1 MDHRIALR
9 PGTPLYLYNE
19 KGEAIHC
26 VIENEIGRGGS
37 CIVYEASR
45 ETVTGDRTFYRVKE
59 FYPYVLHVSRGQ
71 DNQLIPAPRDQ
82 EAFLQMQERLCSDF
96 SRTNQLFYSGS
107 NYASMTNQL
116 DIFRQSGTSYIL
128 SAYSAKK
135 TLSACRPESLKECVM
150 LVRQVAHVLGNIHRQ
165 GYLYLDIKPDNVL
178 VVDGIQKQIQLFDFD
193 SLLSLSDVRR
203 SDRSGWSDL
212 RLSFSKGFA
221 AIELQTAKVRRLG
234 PHTDVFGVG
243 ALLFYLLFGTTPEA
257 PDCESDAEY
266 DFSAMQYD
274 SDKCDEKLF
283 CALGDFFHNALA
295 VYYADRYQSMQEV
308 CEQLQIIEK
317 FADITIPRIFST
329 RIIRPGYLFGR
340 ERELEEMNRLLA
352 KSEHHCLFVTG
363 MGGIGKSVFVREY
376 LFRYREKFDTVLYM
390 PFENNVE
397 QTIASD
403 RNIEIS
409 TLKQDEDARGHVRY
423 FDRKLQKIRE
433 LVRGTSSIFVIDN
446 FTGEVDADLREL
458 LTTECKVVL
467 ITRTIP
473 SYQSC
478 DELPI
483 TAVTDPYALRR
494 IFEVPLG
501 RSITEGEYSSFEKIL
516 RRIDNHTLVLE
527 LIAKQ
532 IANSHMTISGAADLT
547 EQHGFS
553 SLAPEKVD
561 YEKDSLSFSDTIE
574 NIMDALFEANAL
586 SESKKIIL
594 KVASLLGDH
603 GMDINLFHRALQV
616 ESKEDTNGLIKGGW
630 LTIDGHTI
638 SMHHVIREAVHRW
651 EWCKSFAEAAE
662 QFLSYFYMEIRLEST
677 KNNYPKK
684 LHDDCISMNRL
695 ALSNAAGNK
704 IFRKMIGW
712 QNRAREKRYQKRGLT
727 GKIARERCARAADE
741 SPADKEKLSALLF
754 QAEEI
759 LNQCKKET
767 IIKNK
772 DVYAEL
778 LYVTVL
784 NTPRY
789 REEYILA
796 KTGEIF
802 SEYEEDFVIK
812 GTQELLDTGE
822 SRNPATIMQLYTM
835 VVFIHAEDGR
845 RKEAEDLLERAKRY
859 AGKARNSMVYAL
871 YYNLLANYY
880 DILLDG
886 SYDTEDPDEKLL
898 LDQML
903 DAVEQTLRY
912 SKKAISCDG
921 NHLYAV
927 NTLAKATILMRS
939 GRGSAR
945 EINRLLER
953 ARKIIMENT
962 LPYADVRLQYDL
974 VCGWYAALIRNNVEE
989 AEAYVQKAQEL
1000 SEMIIPASLR
1010 KIEEVILPCA
1020 NMFFELGCY
1029 EKAMKLLYEGTRLCA
1044 KHANVDSYARVRQ
1057 DLCDYFWQV
1066 GIEAQAFDR
1075 CRKMIQII
1083 DCENNDIVDPGN
1095 RVVIPGEVRDLM
1107 AGRTN

>member
-1 MDHRIALR
+1 MDHRIALKS
-9 PGTPLYLYNE
+9 GTPLDLHNE
-19 KGEAIHC
+19 RGEAIHC

-45 ETVTGDRTFYRVKE
+45 ETETGDRTFYRVKE
-59 FYPYVLHVSRGQ
+59 FYPYMLHISRGR
-71 DNQLIPAPRDQ
+71 DDLLIPAPCDQ
-82 EAFLQMQERLCSDF
+82 DAFLRMQKQLYLDF
-96 SRTNQLFYSGS
+96 SRTNQLFYAAF

-116 DIFRQSGTSYIL
+116 EIFRQNGTSYIL
-128 SAYSAKK
+128 SAYSSKK
-135 TLSACRPESLKECVM
+135 TLSACRPESLKECVT
-150 LVRQVAHVLGNIHRQ
+150 LVRQVAHILGNIHRQ

-178 VVDGIQKQIQLFDFD
+178 VVDGIQKQVQLFDFD
-193 SLLSLSDVRR
+193 SLLSLSDIRK
-203 SDRSGWSDL
+203 SDRLSWSDL
-212 RLSFSKGFA
+212 RLSYSKGFA
-221 AIELQTAKVRRLG
+221 PIELKTSKIRKLG

-243 ALLFYLLFGTTPEA
+243 ALLFYLLFGTTPKA

-266 DFSAMQYD
+266 DFSTIPYD

-283 CALGDFFHNALA
+283 CTLSDFFHKSLA
-295 VYYADRYQSMQEV
+295 VYYADRYQNMQEV
-308 CEQLQIIEK
+308 CEKLQEIEK
-317 FADITIPRIFST
+317 FADVTIPRIFST
-329 RIIRPGYLFGR
+329 QIIRPGYLFGR
-340 ERELEEMNRLLA
+340 ECELEEMDRLLA
-352 KSEHHCLFVTG
+352 KNDSYCLFVTG
-363 MGGIGKSVFVREY
+363 MGGIGKSVLVREY
-376 LFRYREKFDTVLYM
+376 LFRYREKYDTVLYM
-390 PFENNVE
+390 PFENSIE
-397 QTIASD
+397 QTISND

-409 TLKQDEDARGHVRY
+409 TLRQDEEARGNVRY
-423 FDRKLQKIRE
+423 FDKKIQKIRE
-433 LVRGTSSIFVIDN
+433 LVRGTSSILVIDN

-458 LTTECKVVL
+458 LMTECKVVL
-467 ITRTIP
+467 ITRAIP

-478 DELPI
+478 RELPI

-501 RSITEGEYSSFEKIL
+501 RSITKDEYSSFEKIL

-561 YEKDSLSFSDTIE
+561 YEKDSLSFSDTIK

-594 KVASLLGDH
+594 KAASLLGDR
-603 GMDINLFHRALQV
+603 GMDVNLFHRALQV

-630 LTIDGHTI
+630 LTIDGDTI
-638 SMHHVIREAVHRW
+638 SMHRVIRETVHRW
-651 EWCKSFAEAAE
+651 EWCRSFAEAAE
-662 QFLSYFYMEIRLEST
+662 QFLSYFYIEIRLEST

-684 LHDDCISMNRL
+684 LHDYCM
-695 ALSNAAGNK
+695 ALSGAAGSK
-704 IFRKMIGW
+704 GHRKMAAW
-712 QNRAREKRYQKRGLT
+712 QNRAREKRYQKQGLT
-727 GKIARERCARAADE
+727 GKIAQERCARAADG
-741 SPADKEKLSALLF
+741 SPADKEKLSALLL

-759 LNQCKKET
+759 LNQCKKEPL
-767 IIKNK
+767 IKNK
-772 DVYAEL
+772 DVYVEL

-789 REEYILA
+789 REEYIIA
-796 KTGEIF
+796 ETGEIF
-802 SEYEEDFVIK
+802 SEHEDDFVIK
-812 GTQELLDTGE
+812 GSQELFDTGE
-822 SRNPATIMQLYTM
+822 SRNPATIMQLYSM
-835 VVFIHAEDGR
+835 VVLIHAEDGR

-859 AGKARNSMVYAL
+859 AGNARNSMVYAL

-886 SYDTEDPDEKLL
+886 FYDTEDPDEKLL

-912 SKKAISCDG
+912 SKKAISRDG

-945 EINRLLER
+945 EIGRLLEQ
-953 ARKIIMENT
+953 ARKIIMKNT

-989 AEAYVQKAQEL
+989 AEVHVQKAQEL
-1000 SEMIIPASLR
+1000 SEVIIPASLR
-1010 KIEEVILPCA
+1010 KIEEVIIPCA
-1020 NMFFELGCY
+1020 NIFFELGCY
-1029 EKAMKLLYEGTRLCA
+1029 EKAMKLLYEGTRLCVS
-1044 KHANVDSYARVRQ
+1044 HVNVDSYARIRQ
-1057 DLCDYFWQV
+1057 NLCDYFWQV
-1066 GIEAQAFDR
+1066 GIEAQAFDW
-1075 CRKMIQII
+1075 CWKMIQIV
-1083 DCENNDIVDPGN
+1083 DCENNDIVDPKN
-1095 RVVIPGEVRDLM
+1095 RVIIPDKVRDLM
-1107 AGRTN
+1107 AGKTN